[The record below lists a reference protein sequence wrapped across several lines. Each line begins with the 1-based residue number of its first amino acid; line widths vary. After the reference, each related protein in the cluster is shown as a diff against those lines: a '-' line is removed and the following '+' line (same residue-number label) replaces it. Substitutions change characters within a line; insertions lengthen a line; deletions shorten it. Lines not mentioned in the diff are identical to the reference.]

1 MSSIDQLNTQ
11 LDRLATID
19 SCPFPVISLYLD
31 LRPDERGRDRFEPFL
46 KKELTDR
53 VRTYPADGAERESL
67 GTDAERI
74 RDYVAGIDP
83 AVNGLALFVCGA
95 IELFEAIELAAPID
109 THRLFIS
116 DRPHLYPLA
125 RLLDEYPRYAALLTD
140 SHSARIF
147 VFATNTLEKTEEIEG
162 VKTRQHKKGGW
173 SQARYQ
179 RHIENFHVQHAKE
192 VVDTLGRIIRDEKID
207 KVVVAADAVIA
218 PLLREQFP
226 KEIDERI
233 VDYLKLD
240 VRAPER
246 EVLEATIAALREQ
259 DAVDDRERVDKVIGA
274 YRGNG
279 LASVGIEE
287 VKLALERGQVE
298 ELVIAAAAE
307 AIESATL
314 EENAVPAERTA
325 EERTADELVALARQ
339 TSARI
344 RFIQDQSLLAPVG
357 GVGAFLRY
365 KL

>member
-11 LDRLATID
+11 LDRLATIE
-19 SCPFPVISLYLD
+19 SCPFPVVSLYLD

-46 KKELTDR
+46 RKELADR
-53 VRTYPADGAERESL
+53 IRTYPADGAERESL
-67 GTDAERI
+67 DRDAERI
-74 RDYVAGIDP
+74 RGYVAGIDP
-83 AVNGLALFVCGA
+83 AVNALALFVCGA
-95 IELFEAIELAAPID
+95 IDLFEAIELAAPVD
-109 THRLFIS
+109 AHRLFIS

-125 RLLDEYPRYAALLTD
+125 RILDEYPRYVALLTD

-147 VFATNTLEKTEEIEG
+147 VFAINSLERTEQIEG
-162 VKTRQHKKGGW
+162 VKTKQHKKGGW

-179 RHIENFHVQHAKE
+179 RHIENFHAQHAKD
-192 VVDTLGRIIRDEKID
+192 VVDTLARIVRDEHID
-207 KVVVAADAVIA
+207 KVIVAADAAIA

-226 KEIDERI
+226 KEIADRI
-233 VDYLKLD
+233 VDDVKLD
-240 VRAPER
+240 VRTPER

-259 DAVDDRERVDKVIGA
+259 DAVGDRERVDELIGA
-274 YRGNG
+274 YRANA

-298 ELVIAAAAE
+298 ELVIAARAE
-307 AIESATL
+307 AIDGADADEKA
-314 EENAVPAERTA
+314 APAERTA
-325 EERTADELVALARQ
+325 EEKAADELVALARQ

-344 RFIQDQSLLAPVG
+344 RFIEDESLLTPIG